1 MNVAVGFP
9 GADASSHGI
18 IYRDDM
24 VPGKRHFE
32 CEKIR
37 GTLDTATCANRWL
50 GAKNDRDAVRFMA
63 CRGCVIGEIHA
74 TGVDPLKAL
83 RITGERTIVGSP
95 DEGRRC
101 TRCGR
106 GGSRLIGKTLCVSCW
121 NRQREFF
128 LKCNAKGKEPITFV
142 PLMDRQ
148 VGIMVDGQPA
158 WMRVEGTQ
166 NDREPV
172 SRTIR
177 QREGAR
183 FHSQHPGIPAWNEE
197 AQRFEYRDREDQSK
211 VLLSV
216 EYGGVIDHMAVPAAG
231 LRPGETPVTPRLPT
245 QMHGVHF
252 VAAWLSD
259 CDEEDTDHPGVDWK
273 PTTFVCS
280 DCGVAQIHARTF
292 AGKVEC
298 RCSACAASTNPDPK
312 AQRISQR
319 SVGLGRGQS
328 TQYS

>member
-1 MNVAVGFP
+1 MNAAVAIA

-18 IYRDDM
+18 IYREDV

-37 GTLDTATCANRWL
+37 GTLDTGTCANRWL
-50 GAKNDRDAVRFMA
+50 GAKKDREAVRFMA

-83 RITGERTIVGSP
+83 RIAGERTIVGSP

-106 GGSRLIGKTLCVSCW
+106 GGSRIVGGTLCVSCW
-121 NRQREFF
+121 NREREFVK
-128 LKCNAKGKEPITFV
+128 KCNAKGKAPVNFA
-142 PLMDRQ
+142 PLADRQ
-148 VGIMVDGQPA
+148 VGIMVEGQPT
-158 WMRVEGTQ
+158 WMRFKDTQ
-166 NDREPV
+166 NAREPIA
-172 SRTIR
+172 RAIR

-183 FHSQHPGIPAWNEE
+183 FHGQHPGVSTWNEK
-197 AQRFEYRDREDQSK
+197 AQRWEYRDRADQAK

-216 EYGGVIDHMAVPAAG
+216 EYEGVIDHMAVPVDG
-231 LRPGETPVTPRLPT
+231 LRPGETPATPRLQT

-252 VAAWLSD
+252 VAAVLTD
-259 CDEEDTDHPGVDWK
+259 CDADDADHPGPDWR
-273 PTTFVCS
+273 PTSFVCN
-280 DCGVAQIHARTF
+280 DCGVAQVQARAF

-298 RCSACAASTNPDPK
+298 RCPACAASTIQTPK
-312 AQRISQR
+312 VQRIS
-319 SVGLGRGQS
+319 GRQVAAHYQTGS
-328 TQYS
+328 RY